1 MPIPSPFSRGPGVVS
16 EALHTLVSQ
25 IPTSPEP
32 PSEMP
37 HERARS
43 LAQAAAFKAAALSG
57 SFTLPP
63 GPLGMVT
70 VLPDLLAVWRV
81 QQQLVADIAATF
93 GKTSALTAEA
103 MVISLFKHGGAALT
117 RPLFARQGHEVVLQR
132 ITQRTLWQ
140 LLEKIGVRVAQ
151 RIAAKSFLRWLPL
164 LGAVGAGAYAYYD
177 TTHVAANAIE
187 LFSRELRVETEERE
201 LPATTS
207 PRKKRSKRA
216 TAKNPA
222 KSRWA
227 LPKRSVRS
235 GRRAKER

>member
-1 MPIPSPFSRGPGVVS
+1 MPISSPFSRSPGVVS

-25 IPTSPEP
+25 IPTSAEP
-32 PSEMP
+32 PGERP

-43 LAQAAAFKAAALSG
+43 LAQAAALKAAALSG

-93 GKTSALTAEA
+93 GRTSALTAEA

-140 LLEKIGVRVAQ
+140 LLEKIGVRVETEETELSASSSP
-151 RIAAKSFLRWLPL
+151 RKRRPGGKSSKPAAKSR
-164 LGAVGAGAYAYYD
+164 
-177 TTHVAANAIE
+177 
-187 LFSRELRVETEERE
+187 R
-201 LPATTS
+201 
-207 PRKKRSKRA
+207 
-216 TAKNPA
+216 
-222 KSRWA
+222 A
-227 LPKRSVRS
+227 LPKQSIRS